1 MIELCELSV
10 RDQYVAEGKE
20 LPIASSITEQIS
32 LKSMDLCKFEKAV
45 KIGELLTLN
54 SRAVFAD
61 PKSGLVYVRI
71 ESENA
76 KVQQVNNRI
85 KNEQIQ

>member
-1 MIELCELSV
+1 
-10 RDQYVAEGKE
+10 
-20 LPIASSITEQIS
+20 
-32 LKSMDLCKFEKAV
+32 MDLCKFEKAV

-76 KVQQVNNRI
+76 RVQQVNNRI